1 MTQKIIQKQE
11 YTGSAAQSQISLFI
25 VITVPEKSFEKMPD
39 ETNCSFI
46 ALVKSSR
53 TSFIIPVTV
62 TTSVKKLRKRE
73 LIQIRKIDTRSKVS
87 LVLNTVIELSQLRNL
102 EKNSQEKG

>member
-46 ALVKSSR
+46 TLVKSSR
-53 TSFIIPVTV
+53 TSLIIPVTV
-62 TTSVKKLRKRE
+62 TTSVKKLRKRARCPRFSQTTSPFVY
-73 LIQIRKIDTRSKVS
+73 LDNFYFI
-87 LVLNTVIELSQLRNL
+87 NTA
-102 EKNSQEKG
+102 